1 MATVKDWA
9 AAVIKQAEID
19 KYLVNGKDFID
30 EGKIFEEIE
39 KGKNP
44 DKQRVRDILQK
55 SLEIKILTPDETA
68 TLLNVEDPELFH
80 EMQEAALEVKKRVYD
95 NRIVFFAP
103 LYLSNL
109 CVNSCKYCG
118 FRVENKE
125 EIRHVLSM
133 DEVRDET
140 AAVIDEGH
148 KRMIAVYGEHP
159 MNGADYIAESIST
172 IYSVKRETPTGNG
185 FNNIRRVNVN
195 AAPMEVEDLKKLWRA
210 GIGTFQVFQETYHR
224 ERYAE
229 LHPANT
235 VKGNY
240 RWRLYAMHRAMDA
253 GIDDVA
259 IGALFGLYDWKFDV
273 MGLLHHALDLERQ
286 FGIGPH
292 TVSFPRMQPAP
303 GSFLSE
309 NSPYLVSDAAMRRVV
324 AVLRLSIPY
333 SGLIVTAREEPN
345 LKRDLLTHFG
355 CTQTDASSKL
365 GIGAYAKKLKQE
377 ENIEKVQFMLGD
389 QRSLDEVIRELA
401 NDGLITS
408 FCTAG
413 YRCGRTGDKIMNL
426 LEKGVEGKFCKL
438 NAVLTFREYLNDYAS
453 PATRE
458 VGEKLIEQ
466 ELREI
471 EAAPFFSKNKL
482 LPTFRSYY
490 DRIARGERDLYM

>member
-19 KYLVNGKDFID
+19 KYLVDGKDFID

-118 FRVENKE
+118 FRAENKE

-133 DEVRDET
+133 DEVREET

-159 MNGADYIAESIST
+159 KNGADYIAESIST

-195 AAPMEVEDLKKLWRA
+195 AAPMEIADLKKLWRA

-224 ERYAE
+224 GRYAE

-309 NSPYLVSDAAMRRVV
+309 NSPYLVSDD
-324 AVLRLSIPY
+324 
-333 SGLIVTAREEPN
+333 AR
-345 LKRDLLTHFG
+345 
-355 CTQTDASSKL
+355 
-365 GIGAYAKKLKQE
+365 
-377 ENIEKVQFMLGD
+377 
-389 QRSLDEVIRELA
+389 
-401 NDGLITS
+401 
-408 FCTAG
+408 
-413 YRCGRTGDKIMNL
+413 
-426 LEKGVEGKFCKL
+426 
-438 NAVLTFREYLNDYAS
+438 
-453 PATRE
+453 
-458 VGEKLIEQ
+458 
-466 ELREI
+466 
-471 EAAPFFSKNKL
+471 
-482 LPTFRSYY
+482 
-490 DRIARGERDLYM
+490 